1 MVTQTIN
8 SSCSSWNKYY
18 FWVCHDHF
26 LHKYSQK
33 YLAAKFYST
42 FFFLFFWHLVTCGLK
57 IPNKTICTNK
67 NVCKTGARAALSGVE
82 PERSPDRA
90 PGSTHHYTAST
101 SLVLFENVFINVIT
115 SIILN
120 TINMFGFLFHFLAF
134 I

>member
-1 MVTQTIN
+1 MTTFYISIVKNILLQN
-8 SSCSSWNKYY
+8 SIPLS
-18 FWVCHDHF
+18 
-26 LHKYSQK
+26 
-33 YLAAKFYST
+33 
-42 FFFLFFWHLVTCGLK
+42 FFFFFVTCRLK

-120 TINMFGFLFHFLAF
+120 TINMFSFLYHFLAF
-134 I
+134 IQRKIKLSFPANRYVVIT